1 VPDGVID
8 RLEPVDVDVRDDE
21 ALAAALRAIHL
32 ALDGAETDAAQQRSG
47 EIVDALGSQLLRRDA
62 AVVGRMGAVLG
73 GGFAVVCRGLAL
85 QRGPAAAQP
94 GPAAVA
100 NPAQRVRPSGDVWA
114 SVVSSRSSRARSASS
129 FAASSSRADAA

>member
-1 VPDGVID
+1 MCPTVSLTALSPSTSTYATT
-8 RLEPVDVDVRDDE
+8 RLSP
-21 ALAAALRAIHL
+21 LLHAIHL

-73 GGFAVVCRGLAL
+73 GEFAVVCRGLAL
-85 QRGPAAAQP
+85 QRGPAAAQ
-94 GPAAVA
+94 GRSRTLRSASA
-100 NPAQRVRPSGDVWA
+100 PSGDVWA

-129 FAASSSRADAA
+129 FGGQFISR